1 MCQVARYSLVLIVL
15 LCCALVVGCAGG
27 QSAQAPTAS
36 GSATTSSAADAGSE
50 PAAAETPDGPAK
62 VGEEQK
68 SGPWSF
74 TVTEVYTKEE
84 APGQV
89 PAADGQGAH
98 VRRCQHLQ
106 LRDDDSRGQ
115 ARGLLD
121 EGLMGQPSRP
131 SREAGV
137 QRSRHEPARAQLQHD
152 DRFIYAVDP
161 GSTGYVFTFAPQVDG
176 TATPMEVAVR

>member
-1 MCQVARYSLVLIVL
+1 MARYSLLSILL

-36 GSATTSSAADAGSE
+36 GSAATSSAADAGSE
-50 PAAAETPDGPAK
+50 PEAAETPDGPAK

-84 APGQV
+84 APGQIPPPTGKELMFV
-89 PAADGQGAH
+89 DVSIYNSGTSTLEIKPEDFSMKDGSGAT
-98 VRRCQHLQ
+98 VETFAKR
-106 LRDDDSRGQ
+106 Q
-115 ARGLLD
+115 AYNALD
-121 EGLMGQPSRP
+121 MSPL
-131 SREAGV
+131 
-137 QRSRHEPARAQLQHD
+137 EPNYSTMTA
-152 DRFIYAVDP
+152 FIYAVDP
-161 GSTGYVFTFAPQVDG
+161 GSTGYVFAFAPEVDG